1 MDWVINVLNNIII
14 PLICAI
20 CLESLVYLLRY
31 LVKDKKEDRNKYFK
45 IFLSSLLFYISFN
58 LSYEIGYRGSFMD
71 GVFRFIN
78 SLDDFIAYAVY
89 GSIYYLLFYL
99 LLLTYFSIRKNK
111 EARSLIL
118 QRMSTLFGILV
129 ILSFIFFLYWN

>member
-1 MDWVINVLNNIII
+1 MDWVINILNNIVI

-45 IFLSSLLFYISFN
+45 IFVSSLFFYISFN
-58 LSYEIGYRGSFMD
+58 LSYEIGYKGSFMD

-99 LLLTYFSIRKNK
+99 LLLIYFSIRKK
-111 EARSLIL
+111 KDARSLIF
-118 QRMSTLFGILV
+118 QRMSTVFGILV
-129 ILSFIFFLYWN
+129 ILSVIAFVFF